1 MVGMTAGTD
10 QGGFMHTQS
19 EVRVGRRGDTTPTR
33 QGVGLVVDLLGML
46 VWVALLTWVVSSG
59 RTPDAAAPMRDLLLL
74 VVATYVLARLVS
86 RLQQWAVP
94 AVVATAATVAAV
106 WHLGGMLSV
115 INVDPLRYANASAA
129 LYLTGCASALVVV
142 TRARRRE
149 VRTAATCAAAVCG
162 VMPWVDTALASA
174 LLVLPLP
181 FALVSREVGMR
192 VRRVIVTSA
201 ASAVLALGTT
211 AVIGAA
217 WESGSAIDV
226 VVAQTLSGNRAQ
238 LWSEA
243 LDLMASSPIRGVGVN
258 RFSVESPTARSDQ
271 DLRWAHNE
279 YLQVGAETGTPGL
292 ALAVALLL
300 WVFAR
305 LAIGGRD
312 QGTAVA
318 AVGLAGASIAASIDY
333 IWHFPVVLVAVAA
346 LAGAAGGVPRRG
358 RHHDVAGWNGEPW
371 IDTAVAGD
379 ALWPQQLGD
388 RRREDPQV
396 EHQ

>member
-1 MVGMTAGTD
+1 
-10 QGGFMHTQS
+10 MHTQP
-19 EVRVGRRGDTTPTR
+19 EVRVGRRGETTPTR
-33 QGVGLVVDLLGML
+33 QGVGLVVDLLGIL
-46 VWVALLTWVVSSG
+46 VWVALLTWVVSSA

-74 VVATYVLARLVS
+74 VLGTYVLARLVS
-86 RLQQWAVP
+86 RLHRWAVP
-94 AVVATAATVAAV
+94 AVVAAAATVAAV

-129 LYLTGCASALVVV
+129 LYLTGCASALLVV

-174 LLVLPLP
+174 VLVLPLP
-181 FALVSREVGMR
+181 FALVSREAGVR

-201 ASAVLALGTT
+201 AAAVLALGVT

-217 WESGSAIDV
+217 WASGSAIDV

-243 LDLMASSPIRGVGVN
+243 LDLMASAPVRGVGVN